1 MLDLGALPLPF
12 ASALAPASLMLAAE
26 PVLLKPAPR
35 FSLVATTLGPA
46 EVSAVV
52 FEDLLLLVVVT
63 VTSGSKALLR
73 AIVLVGLTI
82 AVRALEATVTALE
95 SVVDSSS
102 ESESSEPSDIST
114 SVRRLLR
121 IFSLAFCLCWSLA
134 DKFVDVSAAV
144 LVLDKLVTLSLREAE
159 GSARVAAA
167 EACPRVMLTISVP
180 TGRERLAELVA
191 TTGASSAELSSVAE
205 VEASLRF
212 AWSLGF
218 GLLDNE
224 AVLGLLLLLVIVTLS
239 REVDAAG
246 ARLIDALAPSP
257 MEYPYA
263 RGEKQISCWNSFRAY
278 RTVYPHLCCVQ
289 ACQ

>member
-1 MLDLGALPLPF
+1 MLDLGALPFPF
-12 ASALAPASLMLAAE
+12 ASVLVPASLMLAVD

-35 FSLVATTLGPA
+35 FSLVAITLGPA
-46 EVSAVV
+46 EVSAAV

-102 ESESSEPSDIST
+102 ESESSEPSNIST
-114 SVRRLLR
+114 SVRCLLR
-121 IFSLAFCLCWSLA
+121 IVSLAFCLCWSLA
-134 DKFVDVSAAV
+134 DKFVDVSPAV
-144 LVLDKLVTLSLREAE
+144 LVLDKLVTLFLREAE
-159 GSARVAAA
+159 GPARIEAAA
-167 EACPRVMLTISVP
+167 AWPRAMLTISVP
-180 TGRERLAELVA
+180 TGRGRLAELVA

-205 VEASLRF
+205 VEASLRL
-212 AWSLGF
+212 ALSLGF
-218 GLLDNE
+218 GLLDHE
-224 AVLGLLLLLVIVTLS
+224 AVLGLLLLLVMVTLS

-257 MEYPYA
+257 MEYRYT
-263 RGEKQISCWNSFRAY
+263 RGAKQISC
-278 RTVYPHLCCVQ
+278 
-289 ACQ
+289 